1 MQASDKQPNVLK
13 FEMAKMSASFGFLSF
28 TTIQIYPV
36 KYICQQSGFHWDHH
50 NDCNDLNQN
59 AMSETRIALLELIE
73 KIERLGQFQNRID
86 FPSSIREIWAAFL
99 ADVRNL
105 IDIEVCALF
114 LVDETTSEFILKYSE
129 PASKAKL
136 CQREIDLQIEC
147 GIFSWIIN
155 RRQPALI
162 PGLAFDKEKS
172 IVMLPLSTVKRTLG
186 VVLILTPIQEN
197 SITHENMKLLTIL
210 TKECSLVM
218 ENTLLYEGLRKK
230 HLSLEKANKEI
241 KLLSRT
247 DSLTRCYNRGY
258 LNEVLPREITRA
270 LRYKRS
276 LTVAMCDIDHFK
288 KVNDRYGHQC
298 GDEVLKKFV
307 QSILE
312 LIRADTDWLAR
323 YGGEEFLLVLPET
336 SLDNAYGM
344 AERLRKHI
352 AGKIIQTEEDSL
364 TITASF
370 GVTGFNALTA
380 SDAITSEF
388 LIGAADKYLYEAK
401 TLGRNMVT
409 SGPL

>member
-1 MQASDKQPNVLK
+1 
-13 FEMAKMSASFGFLSF
+13 
-28 TTIQIYPV
+28 
-36 KYICQQSGFHWDHH
+36 
-50 NDCNDLNQN
+50 
-59 AMSETRIALLELIE
+59 MSETRAALLELIE
-73 KIERLGQFQNRID
+73 KIERLGQFQDRID
-86 FPSSIREIWAAFL
+86 FPSTVREIWAAFL

-105 IDIEVCALF
+105 IDVEVCALF
-114 LVDETTSEFILKYSE
+114 LVDETTNEFILKYSD
-129 PASKAKL
+129 PADEAKH

-172 IVMLPLSTVKRTLG
+172 IVMLPLSTVKRSLG
-186 VVLILTPIQEN
+186 IVMILTPIQES
-197 SITHENMKLLTIL
+197 SITHENMKLLTVL

-218 ENTLLYEGLRKK
+218 ENTLLYERLRKK

-247 DSLTRCYNRGY
+247 DTLTGCYNRGY

-270 LRYKRS
+270 LRYKRP
-276 LTVAMCDIDHFK
+276 LALAMCDIDHFK
-288 KVNDRYGHQC
+288 KVNDTYGHQC
-298 GDEVLKKFV
+298 GDVVLKKFV

-336 SLDNAYGM
+336 SLDNAYGL

-352 AGKIIQTEEDSL
+352 AGKVIQAEEDNIS
-364 TITASF
+364 ITASF
-370 GVTGFNALTA
+370 GITGFDASPA
-380 SDAITSEF
+380 PEVISSDA
-388 LIGAADKYLYEAK
+388 LIGAVDKYLYEAK
-401 TLGRNMVT
+401 TQGRNQVCG
-409 SGPL
+409 GPFQNHLAL